1 MDFNRA
7 DLASATEAIRLLLS
21 ELALEDY
28 RFTIGP
34 REPESEVGVEYAA
47 SDGWRT
53 ATLHVGDAALLASRT
68 DPNVRRQLASQ
79 WRERLIH
86 AKRRTDAQED
96 RRAEATAL
104 GRAWADEKANT
115 LRDRVPAADWPDFWD
130 ETSNGQL
137 PLDIQG
143 EELAEM
149 SVSATRA
156 AHDRWAELL
165 NDQRS
170 VESIEE
176 DDHALE
182 AAAAQFEAS
191 LQGSLP
197 PGIATGRD
205 GSRVVLRNGANGE
218 ERSVTSEE
226 DVAMV
231 MEEWTEQH
239 ET

>member
-1 MDFNRA
+1 MDIHRA
-7 DLASATEAIRLLLS
+7 DLASATEAIRLLLT
-21 ELALEDY
+21 EIALEDY
-28 RFTIGP
+28 RFTIDA

-47 SDGWRT
+47 TDGWRT
-53 ATLHVGDAALLASRT
+53 ATLHVVDAALLASRT
-68 DPNVRRQLASQ
+68 DPKVRSQLASQ

-86 AKRRTDAQED
+86 AKRRTPAQED
-96 RRAEATAL
+96 LRAEAAAL
-104 GRAWADEKANT
+104 GRAWADEKASA

-130 ETSNGQL
+130 ETSSGHL
-137 PLDIQG
+137 PFDVEG
-143 EELAEM
+143 EELGEM
-149 SVSATRA
+149 FVSATRA

-176 DDHALE
+176 DEHEFE

-205 GSRVVLRNGANGE
+205 GSRVVLRSSASGR

-231 MEEWTEQH
+231 LEEWTEQRDA
-239 ET
+239 

>member
-1 MDFNRA
+1 MDFHRA
-7 DLASATEAIRLLLS
+7 NLTNATEAIRLLLS

-28 RFTIGP
+28 RFTIDP

-47 SDGWRT
+47 TDGWRT

-68 DPNVRRQLASQ
+68 DPKLRSQLASQ
-79 WRERLIH
+79 WRETLIH
-86 AKRRTDAQED
+86 ARRRIDAQGD
-96 RRAEATAL
+96 RRAEASAL

-130 ETSNGQL
+130 EASNGQL
-137 PLDIQG
+137 PRDIAG
-143 EELAEM
+143 EELREM
-149 SVSATRA
+149 WVSATRA

-165 NDQRS
+165 NEQRS

-176 DDHALE
+176 DEHEFE
-182 AAAAQFEAS
+182 AEAVQFEAS

-205 GSRVVLRNGANGE
+205 GSRVVLRNSASGE

-231 MEEWTEQH
+231 LEEWTEQH
-239 ET
+239 DS